1 MYTLWWENCVGL
13 NKRFDRMVVCTC
25 NHQMKDLPKILTHI
39 MYAWQYNVTLGIVAI
54 ACPRL
59 LADSADRMTNNTLN
73 LVS

>member
-1 MYTLWWENCVGL
+1 
-13 NKRFDRMVVCTC
+13 MVVCTC